1 MDQEELKTRERIAT
15 EPDYIAMG
23 RYSFS
28 LKKLEARYQDGCP
41 DHVIALA
48 FGLTLEELEDE
59 YQRIVA
65 CIQSKMGVDSGH
77 AK

>member
-1 MDQEELKTRERIAT
+1 MDDEAQKLKERIGT
-15 EPDYIAMG
+15 EKDYIAMG

-48 FGLTLEELEDE
+48 FGLTLEELETE
-59 YQRIVA
+59 YQRIIT
-65 CIQSKMGVDSGH
+65 CIQTKMGVNEDHG
-77 AK
+77 K

>member
-1 MDQEELKTRERIAT
+1 MDQEAIELRERIAND
-15 EPDYIAMG
+15 PDYIAMG

-48 FGLTLEELEDE
+48 FGLTVEELEDE
-59 YQRIVA
+59 YQRIIA
-65 CIQSKMGVDSGH
+65 CIQNKMGVESGH
-77 AK
+77 GK